1 MCFHFRKQMETKS
14 CEKVAKKFH
23 CHVCDYN
30 TERKS
35 SFDKHLLSAK
45 HLKETNG
52 NKWKQKI
59 SKSCDDDNQTI
70 TNYSCDQCGKIL
82 KTRSG
87 LWKHR
92 KICDNDN
99 ELGLT
104 DKEIINL
111 LIKQN
116 DKLMK
121 IVENGVGNT
130 TNSHNVINNI
140 DNKSFNLNLYLNETC
155 KDALNINDFVSSIK
169 LNLEDLEH
177 TGRAGYIEGI
187 TNVFLKN
194 LNNLEKHMRP
204 LHCSDLKREVLYI
217 KDNDKWE
224 KEVDQKPILT
234 KAIKTIANQN
244 IKQIQNWKEKYPDC
258 TDVDSKKNNLYLKIV
273 SNSMSGGTKEECEKS
288 YNKIIKN
295 IIKESVIDKDTS

>member
-1 MCFHFRKQMETKS
+1 LT
-14 CEKVAKKFH
+14 
-23 CHVCDYN
+23 
-30 TERKS
+30 
-35 SFDKHLLSAK
+35 AK
-45 HLKETNG
+45 HQKLTKVNISPQISQDDTTKLICENC
-52 NKWKQKI
+52 NKKYT
-59 SKSCDDDNQTI
+59 S
-70 TNYSCDQCGKIL
+70 
-82 KTRSG
+82 RVG

-92 KICDNDN
+92 KICLIQEESI
-99 ELGLT
+99 ELGIS
-104 DKEIINL
+104 DKEIINAL
-111 LIKQN
+111 VKQN
-116 DKLMK
+116 NKLMK
-121 IVENGVGNT
+121 IIENGVGNT
-130 TNSHNVINNI
+130 TNTNSHNVINNI
-140 DNKSFNLNLYLNETC
+140 DNKSFNLNVYLNETC

-194 LNNLEKHMRP
+194 LNKLEQHMRP

-244 IKQIQNWKEKYPDC
+244 IKQIQNWRNKYPDC

-273 SNSMSGGTKEECEKS
+273 SNSMSGATKEECEKS

-295 IIKESVIDKDTS
+295 IVKESVIDKDEI

>member
-1 MCFHFRKQMETKS
+1 METFFPQNFPKFF
-14 CEKVAKKFH
+14 CECCDIKTNNKKDF
-23 CHVCDYN
+23 
-30 TERKS
+30 S
-35 SFDKHLLSAK
+35 KHLLTAK
-45 HLKETNG
+45 HQKLTKVNIFSPISEKKSPDDTTKLICENC
-52 NKWKQKI
+52 NKK
-59 SKSCDDDNQTI
+59 
-70 TNYSCDQCGKIL
+70 YSSR
-82 KTRSG
+82 TG

-92 KICDNDN
+92 KTCLLQEDHEQSID
-99 ELGLT
+99 LGLS
-104 DKEIINL
+104 DKDIINA
-111 LIKQN
+111 LIKQTE
-116 DKLMK
+116 KLTN
-121 IVENGVGNT
+121 IIENGVGNT
-130 TNSHNVINNI
+130 TNTNSHNVINNI
-140 DNKSFNLNLYLNETC
+140 DNKSFNLNVYLNETC

-194 LNNLEKHMRP
+194 LNKLEQHMRP

-244 IKQIQNWKEKYPDC
+244 IKQIQNWRDKYPDC

-273 SNSMSGGTKEECEKS
+273 SNSMSGGTKEECEKN

-295 IIKESVIDKDTS
+295 IVKESVIDKDNC

>member
-1 MCFHFRKQMETKS
+1 METKS
-14 CEKVAKKFH
+14 CEKVAMKF
-23 CHVCDYN
+23 CCQACDYN

-35 SFDKHLLSAK
+35 SFDKHLLTAK
-45 HLKETNG
+45 HLQLTKVN
-52 NKWKQKI
+52 QKVA
-59 SKSCDDDNQTI
+59 KSCDDDNTSHI
-70 TNYSCDQCGKIL
+70 SSPIIYFCNYCDK
-82 KTRSG
+82 KFKSRVG

-92 KICDNDN
+92 KICDHNN
-99 ELGLT
+99 QLGLT
-104 DKEIINL
+104 DKEIINSL
-111 LIKQN
+111 VKQN

-121 IVENGVGNT
+121 IIENGVGNT
-130 TNSHNVINNI
+130 TNTNSHNVINNI
-140 DNKSFNLNLYLNETC
+140 DNKTFNLNLYLNETC
-155 KDALNINDFVSSIK
+155 KDALNITDFVSSIQ

-194 LNNLEKHMRP
+194 LNKLEQHMRP

-244 IKQIQNWKEKYPDC
+244 IKQIQNWRDKYPDC

-288 YNKIIKN
+288 YNKIVKN
-295 IIKESVIDKDTS
+295 IVKESVIDKDNC

>member
-1 MCFHFRKQMETKS
+1 METFCPQNFPKFFCECCDIKTNNKKDFNKHLMTAKHQKLTKVNTFS
-14 CEKVAKKFH
+14 PNSAKISQHDTSKLICEKCNKKYASR
-23 CHVCDYN
+23 V
-30 TERKS
+30 
-35 SFDKHLLSAK
+35 
-45 HLKETNG
+45 
-52 NKWKQKI
+52 
-59 SKSCDDDNQTI
+59 
-70 TNYSCDQCGKIL
+70 
-82 KTRSG
+82 G

-92 KICDNDN
+92 KICLLEYEEQEEIID
-99 ELGLT
+99 LGLT
-104 DKEIINL
+104 DKEIINSL
-111 LIKQN
+111 VKQN

-121 IVENGVGNT
+121 IIENGVGNT
-130 TNSHNVINNI
+130 TNNNSNNVVNNI
-140 DNKSFNLNLYLNETC
+140 DNKTFNLNLYLNETC
-155 KDALNINDFVSSIK
+155 KDALNITDFVSSIK

-244 IKQIQNWKEKYPDC
+244 IKQIQNWRDKYPDC
-258 TDVDSKKNNLYLKIV
+258 VDADSKKNNLYLNIV
-273 SNSMSGGTKEECEKS
+273 SNSMSGGSKEECEKN

-295 IIKESVIDKDTS
+295 IAKETVIDKDNC

>member
-1 MCFHFRKQMETKS
+1 METKS
-14 CEKVAKKFH
+14 CEKVAKKFY
-23 CHVCDYN
+23 CHTCDYN

-45 HLKETNG
+45 HIKETNG
-52 NKWKQKI
+52 NKQVA
-59 SKSCDDDNQTI
+59 KSCDDDNSSNT
-70 TNYSCDQCGKIL
+70 TYSCEHCGKVL

-92 KICDNDN
+92 KICDHNN
-99 ELGLT
+99 QLGLT
-104 DKEIINL
+104 DKEIINSL
-111 LIKQN
+111 VKQN

-121 IVENGVGNT
+121 IIENGVGNT
-130 TNSHNVINNI
+130 TNTNSHNVINNI
-140 DNKSFNLNLYLNETC
+140 DNKAFNLNLYLNETC

-187 TNVFLKN
+187 TNLFLKN
-194 LNNLEKHMRP
+194 LNKLEQHMRP

-244 IKQIQNWKEKYPDC
+244 IKQIQNWRDKYPDC
-258 TDVDSKKNNLYLKIV
+258 VDADSKKNSLYLKIV
-273 SNSMSGGTKEECEKS
+273 SNSMSGGSKEECEKN

-295 IIKESVIDKDTS
+295 IAKETVIDKDNC

>member
-1 MCFHFRKQMETKS
+1 METKS
-14 CEKVAKKFH
+14 CEKVAIKFY
-23 CHVCDYN
+23 CQACDYN

-35 SFDKHLLSAK
+35 SFDKHLLTAK
-45 HLKETNG
+45 HIQETNG
-52 NKWKQKI
+52 NKKLR
-59 SKSCDDDNQTI
+59 KSCNDDKSSQKT
-70 TNYSCDQCGKIL
+70 YSCEYCGKIL

-87 LWKHR
+87 LWKHS
-92 KICDNDN
+92 KICDHNN
-99 ELGLT
+99 QLGLT
-104 DKEIINL
+104 DKEFINSL
-111 LIKQN
+111 VRQN

-121 IVENGVGNT
+121 IIENGVGNT
-130 TNSHNVINNI
+130 TNTNSHNVINNI

-194 LNNLEKHMRP
+194 LNKLEQHMRP

-244 IKQIQNWKEKYPDC
+244 IKQIQNWRDKYPDC
-258 TDVDSKKNNLYLKIV
+258 TDADSKKNNLYLKIV
-273 SNSMSGGTKEECEKS
+273 SNSMSGGSKEECEKN

-295 IIKESVIDKDTS
+295 IAKETVIDKDNF